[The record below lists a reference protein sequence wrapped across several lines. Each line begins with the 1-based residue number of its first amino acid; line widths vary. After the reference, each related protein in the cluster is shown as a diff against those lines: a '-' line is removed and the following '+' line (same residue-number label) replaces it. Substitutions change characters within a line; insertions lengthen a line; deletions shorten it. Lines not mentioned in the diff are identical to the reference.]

1 MKNQEIKMEPWQTE
15 IKRLDKMRLELG
27 LNFNKLEQLTTINRG
42 QLKKIFNFT
51 TIPSLKLYLEIQSAL
66 VSEMNVVLNQT
77 KVDGSLLEGNVP
89 KMENKP
95 LPPSD
100 KKGISGKEFADAT
113 KKAFNECDCRLENG
127 LLKRGKVKCKLSK
140 AEHNF

>member
-51 TIPSLKLYLEIQSAL
+51 TVPSLKLYLEIQSAL
-66 VSEMNVVLNQT
+66 VSQMNVILNQSEG
-77 KVDGSLLEGNVP
+77 DGSLLEENVP

-95 LPPSD
+95 LPPEE
-100 KKGISGKEFADAT
+100 KQNA
-113 KKAFNECDCRLENG
+113 NECDCRLENG
-127 LLKRGKVKCKLSK
+127 LLKRGKSKCKLSK
-140 AEHNF
+140 AQHNF

>member
-15 IKRLDKMRLELG
+15 IKRLDKMRLELE

-66 VSEMNVVLNQT
+66 VSQMNVILNQSEG
-77 KVDGSLLEGNVP
+77 DGSLLEGNVP

-95 LPPSD
+95 LPPEE
-100 KKGISGKEFADAT
+100 KQNA
-113 KKAFNECDCRLENG
+113 NECDCRLENG
-127 LLKRGKVKCKLSK
+127 LLKRGKSKCKLSK
-140 AEHNF
+140 IQHNF